1 MLNRFRMSAK
11 LLNALTVL
19 GIGLGLL
26 IFLVG
31 LLTDAYSWQ
40 MGLVVMVALWV
51 IGFALRVFLVS
62 KEE

>member
-1 MLNRFRMSAK
+1 MLNRFRISAK